1 VSPSFPS
8 GRADPIAQLAG
19 DRSSIQSR
27 PCCQYRPARPIFPCA
42 CSFDQSPVKGFSIF
56 QQQYVHLRFQA
67 RGAYSDGGPAAR
79 SRVVRAKPC
88 SLHRWPTSMKGM
100 SASFAFTLNRCTS
113 IHERDMYP
121 SPSGAAKLIL
131 SSDSLTISLS
141 SGPALVANNFQRAK
155 PFRLRVAIGANNDD

>member
-1 VSPSFPS
+1 
-8 GRADPIAQLAG
+8 
-19 DRSSIQSR
+19 
-27 PCCQYRPARPIFPCA
+27 
-42 CSFDQSPVKGFSIF
+42 
-56 QQQYVHLRFQA
+56 
-67 RGAYSDGGPAAR
+67 
-79 SRVVRAKPC
+79 
-88 SLHRWPTSMKGM
+88 MKGM

-155 PFRLRVAIGANNDD
+155 PFRLRVAIGANNDDWPQEIIHDLLRVSSIRLTVD